1 MKCKG
6 HSSSFCANSVL
17 CAEEGVSDHY
27 SAKRER
33 YTSRQLRVA
42 ASVAI
47 VCNKV
52 TKDGRSDPLII
63 VFVDRDDFHCAKL
76 QATS

>member
-47 VCNKV
+47 VCNK
-52 TKDGRSDPLII
+52 GRPYRPII
-63 VFVDRDDFHCAKL
+63 VFVDRDDFHCAK
-76 QATS
+76 